1 MKTTLRVL
9 GSLTLLVISVL
20 VMCLM
25 LGKVADW
32 IAVVVFDLFALAS
45 YIVLFAVGPKKRGK
59 TNIEFAQELLEKA
72 KNMHRYPMWL
82 YYRRE
87 FEERLALGNYNFEKG
102 RITDAIVYLQYAL
115 DYGERGMK
123 PLEPLAD
130 LA

>member
-59 TNIEFAQELLEKA
+59 TNIEFA
-72 KNMHRYPMWL
+72 
-82 YYRRE
+82 
-87 FEERLALGNYNFEKG
+87 
-102 RITDAIVYLQYAL
+102 
-115 DYGERGMK
+115 
-123 PLEPLAD
+123 
-130 LA
+130 